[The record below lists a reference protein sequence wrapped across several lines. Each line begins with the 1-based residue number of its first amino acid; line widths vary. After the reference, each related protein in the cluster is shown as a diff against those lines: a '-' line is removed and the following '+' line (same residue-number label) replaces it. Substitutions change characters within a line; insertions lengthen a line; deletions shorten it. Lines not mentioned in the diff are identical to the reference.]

1 MGEKGL
7 QRMIRMDYKQ
17 LIEKAREALQNAHV
31 PYSNYQVGAAV
42 LTTED
47 NIYNGCNIEN
57 ASYGATVCAE
67 RVAIFKAVS
76 NGEKQIK
83 ALALVT
89 GAGDFPT
96 PCGICRQV
104 MVEFATDDFE
114 IILSNDDKTEVY
126 KMDQLLPLSFSSKN
140 LLDLDL

>member
-1 MGEKGL
+1 MNFEILKEEA
-7 QRMIRMDYKQ
+7 K
-17 LIEKAREALQNAHV
+17 KALSNAHV

-42 LTTED
+42 LTEEG
-47 NIYNGCNIEN
+47 NIYRGCNIEN

-76 NGEKQIK
+76 NGEKKIK
-83 ALALVT
+83 AIALTT

-104 MVEFATDDFE
+104 MAEFATEDFK
-114 IILSNDDKTEVY
+114 IILFNEEKTEVY
-126 KMDQLLPLSFSSKN
+126 KMEEILPLAFTSKN
-140 LLDLDL
+140 LLEL

>member
-1 MGEKGL
+1 
-7 QRMIRMDYKQ
+7 MDYKK
-17 LIEKAREALQNAHV
+17 LIEKAKDALENAHV

-42 LTTED
+42 LTED
-47 NIYNGCNIEN
+47 GNIYNGCNIEN

-76 NGEKQIK
+76 DGAKKIK

-104 MVEFATDDFE
+104 MAEFATDDFE
-114 IILSNDDKTEVY
+114 IILANDEKTEIF
-126 KMDQLLPLSFSSKN
+126 KMEQLLPLSFTSKN
-140 LLDLDL
+140 LIDLDLK